1 MSVDLAAV
9 PQLCHQHVTG
19 DGSLVM
25 LLQETQR
32 RYGYLPREVLK
43 AISRELEVPLARL
56 YGLATFY
63 RSFSLT
69 PRGKHEV
76 CVCTGTACHVRGA
89 KGVLEQLQRTL
100 RVTPGGTTDDGQ
112 FTLVN
117 VNCVGACAMGPIVA
131 LDGVYHGK
139 MTPDKIDPL
148 IQAVGRKTT
157 KKPGSKKSAS
167 KPRKPRKR

>member
-1 MSVDLAAV
+1 MSVDLAEAKE
-9 PQLCHQHVTG
+9 LCKQHVAG

-32 RYGYLPREVLK
+32 RFGYLPREVLK
-43 AISRELEVPLARL
+43 AISREIEVPLARL

-69 PRGKHEV
+69 PRGKHEL

-89 KGVLEQLQRTL
+89 RSLLEHLQRTL
-100 RVTPGGTTDDGQ
+100 RVDPGGTTADGQ

-117 VNCVGACAMGPIVA
+117 VNCVGACAMGPILA
-131 LDGVYHGK
+131 LDGQYHGK
-139 MTPDKIDPL
+139 MTPDKVDPL
-148 IQAVGRKTT
+148 LKAVGKPAA
-157 KKPGSKKSAS
+157 KKAAAPAAK
-167 KPRKPRKR
+167 KPRKGRKR

>member
-1 MSVDLAAV
+1 MSVDLAEAAK
-9 PQLCHQHVTG
+9 LCKQHVAG

-32 RYGYLPREVLK
+32 HYGYLPREVLK
-43 AISRELEVPLARL
+43 AISREIDVPLARL

-69 PRGKHEV
+69 PRGRHEL

-89 KGVLEQLQRTL
+89 RGVLEHLQRTL
-100 RVTPGGTTDDGQ
+100 GVEPGGTTADGQ

-117 VNCVGACAMGPIVA
+117 VNCVGACAMGPILA
-131 LDGVYHGK
+131 LDGQYHGK
-139 MTPDKIDPL
+139 MTPDKVDPIL
-148 IQAVGRKTT
+148 EAVG
-157 KKPGSKKSAS
+157 KSTPKEAAAK
-167 KPRKPRKR
+167 KPRKPRKQ